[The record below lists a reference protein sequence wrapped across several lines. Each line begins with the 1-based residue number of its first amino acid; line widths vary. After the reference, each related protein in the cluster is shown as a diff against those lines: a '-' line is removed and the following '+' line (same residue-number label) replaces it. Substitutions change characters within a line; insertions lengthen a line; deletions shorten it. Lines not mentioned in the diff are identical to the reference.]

1 MQKYLMNACRYR
13 TPMKDSQIDMIL
25 YVAAADERPN
35 VNLFKAII
43 RAKEESKD
51 EKAMST

>member
-1 MQKYLMNACRYR
+1 
-13 TPMKDSQIDMIL
+13 MKDSQIDMIL

-51 EKAMST
+51 EKAMSTFLIFISEGKNPV